1 MIIAYS
7 ECASVALVIQHAM
20 RMRHIAICGLPRFT
34 IFFHII
40 SQTTRFSKKKLLI
53 IKCVFRVSL
62 QRLSEMVFI
71 FRITER
77 DMIENVYCSCPIL
90 MKLEIS
96 RRIFEKYSNIKFHKN
111 PSGGSRGVH
120 GWMDGQT

>member
-1 MIIAYS
+1 M
-7 ECASVALVIQHAM
+7 
-20 RMRHIAICGLPRFT
+20 
-34 IFFHII
+34 
-40 SQTTRFSKKKLLI
+40 
-53 IKCVFRVSL
+53 FRVSL

-71 FRITER
+71 LRITER
-77 DMIENVYCSCPIL
+77 DMIENVYYSCPIL

-111 PSGGSRGVH
+111 PFGESRGVH